1 MAIAAAAVGVLGG
14 IFGAVSGASQ
24 QNSARRAEQ
33 QRINAQYQYDTQLYN
48 FNWDQAQREYGY
60 RLQETQIARQ
70 NQRALLNYQFQT
82 AQRDYQYGLAIREFD
97 YANQMR
103 QFKESER
110 IYGLQL
116 GFNNDAAQQA
126 HQAETQRF
134 EEIVTGMAFDQQDML
149 VKMLQEEGQI
159 QASGVSGRSAGRMLA
174 SALAGYGRNQAIV
187 AENLVSATRE
197 TARSRKDIETQ
208 KYGADLGAHSRRML
222 QPVKAPAPPAPL
234 APPMPKILNPL
245 APVKGPAPMKGVNT
259 MPAASGLSIANNFLN
274 TGLSLYTGLGG
285 TFGKK

>member
-1 MAIAAAAVGVLGG
+1 MAIAAAAVGVIGG

-24 QNSARRAEQ
+24 QNAARTAEQ
-33 QRINAQYQYDTQLYN
+33 NRINAQYKYDKQLYN
-48 FNWDQAQREYGY
+48 FNWAQAQREYGY
-60 RLQETQIARQ
+60 RLQETQIARL
-70 NQRALLNYQFQT
+70 NQQASLDYQYQS
-82 AQRDYQYGLAIREFD
+82 AQRDYQYGLAIRDFD

-103 QFKESER
+103 QYQESER

-116 GFNNDAAQQA
+116 GFNNSAAQQA

-134 EEIVTGMAFDQQDML
+134 EEIITGMAFDQQDML

-159 QASGVSGRSAGRMLA
+159 QASGVSGRSAGKLLGTALA
-174 SALAGYGRNQAIV
+174 SYGRNQAIV

-208 KYGADLGAHSRRML
+208 KYGADLAAHSRRML

-234 APPMPKILNPL
+234 KPPMPQFLDPL

-259 MPAASGLSIANNFLN
+259 MPAASGLSIASNFLQ
-274 TGLSLYTGLGG
+274 TGLGLYTAAG
-285 TFGKK
+285 GKFR